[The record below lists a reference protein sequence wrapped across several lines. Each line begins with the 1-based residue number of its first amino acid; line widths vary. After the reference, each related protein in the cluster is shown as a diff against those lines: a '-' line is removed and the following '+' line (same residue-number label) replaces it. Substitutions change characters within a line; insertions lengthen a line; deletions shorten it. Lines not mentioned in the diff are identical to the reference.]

1 MHCTSSPVKASVA
14 LCTFTIRGDERGSL
28 IALEA
33 GLDVPFDV
41 KRVYYIFGTLE
52 GVARGFHAH
61 RNLKQ
66 VLIAVSGKV
75 RIHCK
80 LEGRTEDIWLDSPDK
95 GLCIEGLVWREMH
108 DFTPD
113 CVLMVLASEHYD
125 EADYIRNYEEFKKVC
140 AMESIG

>member
-1 MHCTSSPVKASVA
+1 MHCIDSPMKASVA
-14 LCTFTIRGDERGSL
+14 LRTFPIRGDERGSL

-33 GLDVPFDV
+33 GFDVPFDV
-41 KRVYYIFGTLE
+41 KRVYYIFGTTE

-66 VLIAVSGKV
+66 VLVAVSGKV
-75 RIHCK
+75 RIHCEW
-80 LEGRTEDIWLDSPDK
+80 EGHTEEIWLDSPDK
-95 GLCIEGLVWREMH
+95 GLHIEGPVWREMH

-125 EADYIRNYEEFKKVC
+125 ATEYIRN
-140 AMESIG
+140 